1 MMFHYRYL
9 YICLYTGP
17 TLVYTVNFE
26 VDIYSYLLLWPGW
39 ASSCSLDTSD
49 GGASAGGRDS
59 IPAAQ
64 ASIRSEAIR
73 PGDVSQ
79 EPGSHLPICTP
90 LHWGE
95 RLLPCHS
102 GIPHVSSIQTLPN
115 SLASAFRI
123 HFYIIF
129 FLMMLLLSDVRAFSN
144 VLKRSSPPIGLYAWT
159 NHNSYPMWILLA
171 LLLEFNFAYQD

>member
-1 MMFHYRYL
+1 MVLIRIINSGIQRFSQLGILTKYQHLTRITNWVPTGWFFDTNIDSYWYPC
-9 YICLYTGP
+9 ICLYTGP

-73 PGDVSQ
+73 PRDVSQ

-115 SLASAFRI
+115 SLASASRI
-123 HFYIIF
+123 DF
-129 FLMMLLLSDVRAFSN
+129 FFEVVVVWSKVF
-144 VLKRSSPPIGLYAWT
+144 
-159 NHNSYPMWILLA
+159 
-171 LLLEFNFAYQD
+171 F